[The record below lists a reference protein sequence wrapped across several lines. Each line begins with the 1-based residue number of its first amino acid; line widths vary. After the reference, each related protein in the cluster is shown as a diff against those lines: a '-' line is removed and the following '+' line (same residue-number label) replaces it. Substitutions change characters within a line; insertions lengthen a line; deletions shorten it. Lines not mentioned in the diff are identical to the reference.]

1 MEQARRPVAGDIYR
15 HFKDRLYEVITI
27 AIHSETEE
35 ELVIYKALY
44 GENKVYAR
52 PLSMFLGR
60 VDRVKYPD
68 APQNYR
74 FELVKEEKKEAQV
87 SQILM
92 DFLDANTYREKIELL
107 SSCSERID
115 DRMITNMAISMDVVL
130 SEGTV
135 EQKID
140 ELVDCLRT
148 KARFECERLR

>member
-27 AIHSETEE
+27 AVHSETEE

-52 PLSMFLGR
+52 PLSMFLGG
-60 VDRVKYPD
+60 VDRAKYPD